1 MSEKPFVHL
10 HLHTEYSLLDGATRI
25 DTLFDACKE
34 KNMPAV
40 AITDHG
46 NMYGAYHF
54 YCLAKKKGIKPI
66 IGCEFYM
73 ADDLTAKS
81 GDVKREFNHLVLI
94 AKNNTGYKNLVKL
107 NSIGFVDGYYYKPR
121 IDFKTLSQHSEGL
134 ICLSAC
140 IAGQLPRLLRDGMWE
155 EARKLVKQYKELFGE
170 DYYIELQDHGIADEI
185 YVMPKLIKIAEEFG
199 VELVATNDVH
209 YLKESDA
216 EMQDILLCV
225 QTGKF
230 FDDPGRMR
238 FEGTQFYLKDYDEMA
253 EKFSYVPQALENTL
267 KIAEKC
273 NVSIEKKPLLP
284 PYKPDNGMTPY
295 EFLKDLLEKGLKRR
309 YKEITP
315 EIRQRADYELE
326 VVSKM
331 GFVEYYLIVWDFINY
346 AHEHG
351 IPVGPG
357 RGSGAGSIIA
367 YAIGITQVEPL
378 RYGLIFE
385 RFLNPERV
393 SMPDFDIDFCMD
405 RRGEVIDYVIE
416 KYTKPRVAQIVTFG
430 RMKAKNAV
438 KDVCRVLRVPYAEGD
453 KITKLI
459 PLNATLKNAFG
470 LDGKNEGVPELM
482 EIYKDYSMKRVIDL
496 AIALEDM
503 PRQTGMHAAGVVI
516 CREDLSDNVPLQRS
530 GDDITTQYNMKEVEE
545 LGLLKMDFLGLRT
558 LTDIDKTIEIVK
570 ETTGEEFDFED
581 CQYDDPNVFELI
593 ASGNTD
599 AVFQLESGG
608 MKRVM
613 KDLKPDCLEDI
624 IAGISLYRP
633 GPMQFI
639 PDYIKGKRDP
649 KSVHYAHPMLEPI
662 LGVTNGCM
670 VYQEQVMQICRSLA
684 GYSYGQADEVRRAMG
699 KKKMDVM
706 ALHRNYFINGKVND
720 NGEVEIEGAV
730 RRGVP
735 KETAE
740 LLFDQMYAFAQ
751 YAFNKSHAAAYAY
764 VSYQTAYCKRY
775 HPVEYLAAVLNN
787 RITNIDDIK
796 KYIAY
801 GKENNID
808 FLPPDINKSGV
819 SFTVENG
826 KIRFALA
833 AIKNIGSG
841 SMEKIVEERKTRG
854 DFVSLEDFLKRVESQ
869 YLNKRL
875 VENLIKSGAFDCF
888 KVSRAQM
895 VSVFEPLMEMVYAD
909 KKKKESGQFSMFDL
923 VENAVPA
930 VVALPKSNIKEFPN
944 KLKLSYEKEVLG
956 LYVSGNPL
964 DEYREK
970 LKAFTFNTGMVAF
983 SEDDDDFE
991 SSQKQSDWEGKEVS
1005 LAGVLEELKK
1015 IATRSGKTMAVG
1027 RLEDLHGSIELTF
1040 SPWYYEK
1047 IIKDKVEQDSVVTV
1061 TGKISFRQD
1070 KASLLVDKLEVWSE
1084 QKMAETDKNAVSEKL
1099 YLKMPFKDN
1108 ELYAKLSAVLKEYAG
1123 DIPVILVI
1131 DGDRLGMPYKVRKN
1145 NGLIYELSDVLG
1157 EDNVRFVDV
1166 KPK

>member
-73 ADDLTAKS
+73 ADDLTVKS

-273 NVSIEKKPLLP
+273 IVSIEKKPLLP

-558 LTDIDKTIEIVK
+558 LTDIDKTIKIVK

-841 SMEKIVEERKTRG
+841 SMEKIVEERKTHG

-923 VENAVPA
+923 VENAAPA

-970 LKAFTFNTGMVAF
+970 LKAFTFNTGMVTF

>member
-25 DTLFDACKE
+25 DTLFDACKK

-73 ADDLTAKS
+73 ADDLTVKS

-155 EARKLVKQYKELFGE
+155 EARKLVRQYKELFGE

-558 LTDIDKTIEIVK
+558 LTDIDKTIKIVK

-841 SMEKIVEERKTRG
+841 SMEKIVEERKTHG

-923 VENAVPA
+923 VENAAPA

-970 LKAFTFNTGMVAF
+970 LKAFTFNTGMVTF

>member
-73 ADDLTAKS
+73 ADDLTVKS

-155 EARKLVKQYKELFGE
+155 EARKLVRQYKELFGE

-558 LTDIDKTIEIVK
+558 LTDIDKTIKIVK

-923 VENAVPA
+923 VENAAPA

-970 LKAFTFNTGMVAF
+970 LKAFTFNTGMVTF

>member
-73 ADDLTAKS
+73 VDDLTVKS

-94 AKNNTGYKNLVKL
+94 AKNNVGYKNLVKL

-121 IDFKTLSQHSEGL
+121 IDFKTLREHSEGL

-155 EARKLVKQYKELFGE
+155 EARKLVAEYKELFKD
-170 DYYIELQDHGIADEI
+170 DYYIEIQDHGIADEI

-230 FDDPGRMR
+230 YDDPGRMR

-253 EKFSYVPQALENTL
+253 EKFSFVPQALENTL

-273 NVSIEKKPLLP
+273 NVTIEKKPLLP

-295 EFLKDLLEKGLKRR
+295 EFLKDLMEKGLKRR

-438 KDVCRVLRVPYAEGD
+438 KDVCRVLRIPYAEGD

-459 PLNATLKNAFG
+459 PLNATLPNAFG

-558 LTDIDKTIEIVK
+558 LTDIDKTIKIVK
-570 ETTGEEFDFED
+570 ESTGEEFDFED

-639 PDYIKGKRDP
+639 SDYIKGKRDP
-649 KSVHYAHPMLEPI
+649 KSVHYAHPLLEPI

-706 ALHRNYFINGKVND
+706 AMHRNYFINGKVND
-720 NGEVEIEGAV
+720 RGEVEIEGAV

-740 LLFDQMYAFAQ
+740 LLFDQMYVFAQ

-801 GKENNID
+801 GKENSID

-819 SFTVENG
+819 SFTVEQG

-841 SMEKIVEERKTRG
+841 SMEKIVEERKAHG
-854 DFVSLEDFLKRVESQ
+854 DFRSLEDFLKRVENQ

-875 VENLIKSGAFDCF
+875 VENLIKSGAFDCLGA
-888 KVSRAQM
+888 SRAQM
-895 VSVFEPLMEMVYAD
+895 MSVFEPLMEMVFAD

-923 VENAVPA
+923 VEDAAPAAVA
-930 VVALPKSNIKEFPN
+930 APKESIKEFPN
-944 KLKLSYEKEVLG
+944 KLRLSYEKEVLG

-970 LKAFTFNTGMVAF
+970 LKAFSFNTGMVSF

-991 SSQKQSDWEGKEVS
+991 SSQKQNDWDGKEVS
-1005 LAGVLEELKK
+1005 LAGVLEELKR

-1070 KASLLVDKLEVWSE
+1070 KPSILVDKLEVWSE
-1084 QKMAETDKNAVSEKL
+1084 QKMAETDNNAVSEKL

-1108 ELYAKLSAVLKEYAG
+1108 ELYARLSAILKEYAG
-1123 DIPVILVI
+1123 DIPVVLVV
-1131 DGDRLGMPYKVRKN
+1131 DRDRLGMPYKVRKN
-1145 NGLIYELSDVLG
+1145 SGLVYELSDVLG
-1157 EDNVRFVDV
+1157 EDNVKFVDV
-1166 KPK
+1166 KHK

>member
-1 MSEKPFVHL
+1 
-10 HLHTEYSLLDGATRI
+10 
-25 DTLFDACKE
+25 
-34 KNMPAV
+34 MPAV

-73 ADDLTAKS
+73 ADDLTVKS

-155 EARKLVKQYKELFGE
+155 EARKLVRQYKELFGE

-558 LTDIDKTIEIVK
+558 LTDIDKTIKIVK

-841 SMEKIVEERKTRG
+841 SMEKIVEERKTHG

-923 VENAVPA
+923 VENAAPA

-970 LKAFTFNTGMVAF
+970 LKAFTFNTGMVTF

>member
-73 ADDLTAKS
+73 ADDLTVKS

-558 LTDIDKTIEIVK
+558 LTDIDKTIKIVK

-923 VENAVPA
+923 VENAAPA

-991 SSQKQSDWEGKEVS
+991 SSQKQSDWEGKEVI

-1084 QKMAETDKNAVSEKL
+1084 QKMAETDKNTVSEKL

>member
-73 ADDLTAKS
+73 VDDLTVKS

-94 AKNNTGYKNLVKL
+94 AKNNVGYKNLVKL

-121 IDFKTLSQHSEGL
+121 IDFKTLREHSEGL

-155 EARKLVKQYKELFGE
+155 EARKLVAEYKELFKD
-170 DYYIELQDHGIADEI
+170 DYYIEIQDHGIADEI

-230 FDDPGRMR
+230 YDDPGRMR

-253 EKFSYVPQALENTL
+253 ERFSFVPQALENTL

-273 NVSIEKKPLLP
+273 NVTIEKKPLLP

-295 EFLKDLLEKGLKRR
+295 EFLKDLMEKGLKRR

-438 KDVCRVLRVPYAEGD
+438 KDVCRVLRIPYAEGD

-459 PLNATLKNAFG
+459 PLNATLPNAFG

-558 LTDIDKTIEIVK
+558 LTDIDKTIKIVK
-570 ETTGEEFDFED
+570 ESTGEEFDFED

-649 KSVHYAHPMLEPI
+649 KSVHYAHPLLEPI

-706 ALHRNYFINGKVND
+706 AMHRNYFINGKVND
-720 NGEVEIEGAV
+720 RGEVEIEGAV

-740 LLFDQMYAFAQ
+740 LLFDQMYVFAQ

-801 GKENNID
+801 GKENSID

-819 SFTVENG
+819 SFTVEQG

-841 SMEKIVEERKTRG
+841 SMEKIVEERKAHG
-854 DFVSLEDFLKRVESQ
+854 DFRSLEDFLKRVENQ

-875 VENLIKSGAFDCF
+875 VENLIKSGAFDCLGA
-888 KVSRAQM
+888 SRAQM
-895 VSVFEPLMEMVYAD
+895 MSVFEPLMEMVFAD

-923 VENAVPA
+923 VEDAAPAAVA
-930 VVALPKSNIKEFPN
+930 APKESIKEFPN
-944 KLKLSYEKEVLG
+944 KLRLSYEKEVLG

-970 LKAFTFNTGMVAF
+970 LKAFSFNTGMVSF

-991 SSQKQSDWEGKEVS
+991 SSQKQNDWDGKEVS
-1005 LAGVLEELKK
+1005 LAGVLEELKR

-1070 KASLLVDKLEVWSE
+1070 KPSILVDKLEVWSE
-1084 QKMAETDKNAVSEKL
+1084 QKMAETDNNAVSEKL

-1108 ELYAKLSAVLKEYAG
+1108 ELYARLSAILKEYAG
-1123 DIPVILVI
+1123 DIPVVLVV
-1131 DGDRLGMPYKVRKN
+1131 DRDRLGMPYKVRKN
-1145 NGLIYELSDVLG
+1145 SGLVYELSDVLG
-1157 EDNVRFVDV
+1157 EDNVKFVDV
-1166 KPK
+1166 KHK

>member
-73 ADDLTAKS
+73 ADDLTVKS

-558 LTDIDKTIEIVK
+558 LTDIDKTIKIVK

-662 LGVTNGCM
+662 LGLTNGCM

-888 KVSRAQM
+888 IVSRAQM

-923 VENAVPA
+923 VENAAPA

-956 LYVSGNPL
+956 LYVSGNPQ
-964 DEYREK
+964 DEYGEK

>member
-73 ADDLTAKS
+73 ADDLTVKS

-155 EARKLVKQYKELFGE
+155 EARKLVRQYKELFGE

-558 LTDIDKTIEIVK
+558 LTDIDKTIKIVK

-841 SMEKIVEERKTRG
+841 SMEKIVEERKTHG

-923 VENAVPA
+923 VENAAPA

-970 LKAFTFNTGMVAF
+970 LKAFTFNTGMVTF

-1084 QKMAETDKNAVSEKL
+1084 QKMAETDKNTVSEKL

>member
-73 ADDLTAKS
+73 VDDLTVKS

-94 AKNNTGYKNLVKL
+94 AKNNVGYKNLVKL

-121 IDFKTLSQHSEGL
+121 IDFKTLREHSEGL

-155 EARKLVKQYKELFGE
+155 EARKLVAEYKELFKD
-170 DYYIELQDHGIADEI
+170 DYYIEIQDHGIADEI

-230 FDDPGRMR
+230 YDDPGRMR

-253 EKFSYVPQALENTL
+253 EKFSFVPQALENTL

-273 NVSIEKKPLLP
+273 NVTIEKKPLLP

-295 EFLKDLLEKGLKRR
+295 EFLKDLMEKGLKRR

-438 KDVCRVLRVPYAEGD
+438 KDVCRVLRIPYAEGD

-459 PLNATLKNAFG
+459 PLNATLPNAFG

-558 LTDIDKTIEIVK
+558 LTDIDKTIKIVK
-570 ETTGEEFDFED
+570 ESTGEEFDFED

-649 KSVHYAHPMLEPI
+649 KSVHYAHPLLEPI

-706 ALHRNYFINGKVND
+706 AMHRNYFINGKVND
-720 NGEVEIEGAV
+720 RGEVEIEGAV

-740 LLFDQMYAFAQ
+740 LLFDQMYVFAQ

-801 GKENNID
+801 GKENSID

-819 SFTVENG
+819 SFTVEQG

-841 SMEKIVEERKTRG
+841 SMEKIVEERKAHG
-854 DFVSLEDFLKRVESQ
+854 DFRSLEDFLKRVENQ

-875 VENLIKSGAFDCF
+875 VENLIKSGAFDCLGA
-888 KVSRAQM
+888 SRAQM
-895 VSVFEPLMEMVYAD
+895 MSVFEPLMEMVFAD

-923 VENAVPA
+923 VEDAAPAAVA
-930 VVALPKSNIKEFPN
+930 APKESIKEFPN
-944 KLKLSYEKEVLG
+944 KLRLSYEKEVLG

-970 LKAFTFNTGMVAF
+970 LKAFSFNTGMVSF

-991 SSQKQSDWEGKEVS
+991 SSQKQNDWDGKEVS
-1005 LAGVLEELKK
+1005 LAGVLEELKR

-1070 KASLLVDKLEVWSE
+1070 KPSILVDKLEVWSE
-1084 QKMAETDKNAVSEKL
+1084 QKMAETDNNVVSEKL

-1108 ELYAKLSAVLKEYAG
+1108 KLYARLSAILKEYAG
-1123 DIPVILVI
+1123 DIPVVLVV
-1131 DGDRLGMPYKVRKN
+1131 DRDRLGMPYKVRKN
-1145 NGLIYELSDVLG
+1145 SGLVYELSDVLG
-1157 EDNVRFVDV
+1157 EDNVKFVDV
-1166 KPK
+1166 KHK

>member
-73 ADDLTAKS
+73 ADDLTVKS

-558 LTDIDKTIEIVK
+558 LTDIDKTIKIVK

-841 SMEKIVEERKTRG
+841 CMEKIVEERKTRG

-964 DEYREK
+964 DEYGEK

>member
-1 MSEKPFVHL
+1 M
-10 HLHTEYSLLDGATRI
+10 
-25 DTLFDACKE
+25 
-34 KNMPAV
+34 
-40 AITDHG
+40 
-46 NMYGAYHF
+46 
-54 YCLAKKKGIKPI
+54 
-66 IGCEFYM
+66 
-73 ADDLTAKS
+73 
-81 GDVKREFNHLVLI
+81 
-94 AKNNTGYKNLVKL
+94 
-107 NSIGFVDGYYYKPR
+107 
-121 IDFKTLSQHSEGL
+121 
-134 ICLSAC
+134 
-140 IAGQLPRLLRDGMWE
+140 
-155 EARKLVKQYKELFGE
+155 
-170 DYYIELQDHGIADEI
+170 
-185 YVMPKLIKIAEEFG
+185 
-199 VELVATNDVH
+199 
-209 YLKESDA
+209 
-216 EMQDILLCV
+216 
-225 QTGKF
+225 
-230 FDDPGRMR
+230 
-238 FEGTQFYLKDYDEMA
+238 
-253 EKFSYVPQALENTL
+253 
-267 KIAEKC
+267 
-273 NVSIEKKPLLP
+273 
-284 PYKPDNGMTPY
+284 
-295 EFLKDLLEKGLKRR
+295 
-309 YKEITP
+309 
-315 EIRQRADYELE
+315 
-326 VVSKM
+326 
-331 GFVEYYLIVWDFINY
+331 
-346 AHEHG
+346 
-351 IPVGPG
+351 
-357 RGSGAGSIIA
+357 
-367 YAIGITQVEPL
+367 
-378 RYGLIFE
+378 
-385 RFLNPERV
+385 
-393 SMPDFDIDFCMD
+393 
-405 RRGEVIDYVIE
+405 
-416 KYTKPRVAQIVTFG
+416 
-430 RMKAKNAV
+430 
-438 KDVCRVLRVPYAEGD
+438 
-453 KITKLI
+453 
-459 PLNATLKNAFG
+459 
-470 LDGKNEGVPELM
+470 
-482 EIYKDYSMKRVIDL
+482 

-558 LTDIDKTIEIVK
+558 LTDIDKTIKIVK

-841 SMEKIVEERKTRG
+841 SMEKIVEERKTHG

-895 VSVFEPLMEMVYAD
+895 ISVFEPLMEMVYAD

-923 VENAVPA
+923 VENAAPA

-970 LKAFTFNTGMVAF
+970 LKAFTFNTGMVTF

>member
-73 ADDLTAKS
+73 ADDLTVKS

-558 LTDIDKTIEIVK
+558 LTDIDKTIKIVK

-581 CQYDDPNVFELI
+581 CQYDDLNVFELI

-841 SMEKIVEERKTRG
+841 SMEKIVEERKTHG

-923 VENAVPA
+923 VENAAPA

-970 LKAFTFNTGMVAF
+970 LKAFTFNTGMVTF

>member
-1 MSEKPFVHL
+1 
-10 HLHTEYSLLDGATRI
+10 
-25 DTLFDACKE
+25 
-34 KNMPAV
+34 MPAV

-73 ADDLTAKS
+73 ADDLTVKS

-558 LTDIDKTIEIVK
+558 LTDIDKTIKIVK

-923 VENAVPA
+923 VENAAPA

-970 LKAFTFNTGMVAF
+970 LKAFTFNTGMVTF

>member
-73 ADDLTAKS
+73 VDDLTVKS

-94 AKNNTGYKNLVKL
+94 AKNNVGYKNLVKL

-121 IDFKTLSQHSEGL
+121 IDFKTLREHSEGL

-155 EARKLVKQYKELFGE
+155 EARKLVAEYKELFKD
-170 DYYIELQDHGIADEI
+170 DYYIEIQDHGIADEI

-199 VELVATNDVH
+199 VGLVATNDVH

-230 FDDPGRMR
+230 YDDPGRMR

-253 EKFSYVPQALENTL
+253 EKFSFVPQALENTL

-273 NVSIEKKPLLP
+273 NVTIEKKPLLP

-295 EFLKDLLEKGLKRR
+295 EFLKDLMEKGLKRR

-438 KDVCRVLRVPYAEGD
+438 KDVCRVLRIPYAEGD

-459 PLNATLKNAFG
+459 PLNATLPNAFG

-558 LTDIDKTIEIVK
+558 LTDIDKTIKIVK
-570 ETTGEEFDFED
+570 ESTGEEFDFED

-649 KSVHYAHPMLEPI
+649 KSVHYAHPLLEPI

-706 ALHRNYFINGKVND
+706 AMHRNYFINGKVND
-720 NGEVEIEGAV
+720 RGEVEIEGAV

-740 LLFDQMYAFAQ
+740 LLFDQMYVFAQ

-801 GKENNID
+801 GKENSID

-819 SFTVENG
+819 SFTVEQG

-841 SMEKIVEERKTRG
+841 SMEKIVEERKAHG
-854 DFVSLEDFLKRVESQ
+854 DFRSLEDFLKRVENQ

-875 VENLIKSGAFDCF
+875 VENLIKSGAFDCLGA
-888 KVSRAQM
+888 SRAQM
-895 VSVFEPLMEMVYAD
+895 MSVFEPLMEMVFAD

-923 VENAVPA
+923 VEDAAPAAVA
-930 VVALPKSNIKEFPN
+930 APKESIKEFPN
-944 KLKLSYEKEVLG
+944 KLRLSYEKEVLG

-970 LKAFTFNTGMVAF
+970 LKAFSFNTGMVSF

-991 SSQKQSDWEGKEVS
+991 SSQKQNDWDGKEVS
-1005 LAGVLEELKK
+1005 LAGVLEELKR

-1070 KASLLVDKLEVWSE
+1070 KPSILVDKLEVWSE
-1084 QKMAETDKNAVSEKL
+1084 QKMAETDNNAVSEKL

-1108 ELYAKLSAVLKEYAG
+1108 ELYARLSAILKEYAG
-1123 DIPVILVI
+1123 DIPVVLVV
-1131 DGDRLGMPYKVRKN
+1131 DRDRLGMPYKVRKN
-1145 NGLIYELSDVLG
+1145 SGLVYELSDVLG
-1157 EDNVRFVDV
+1157 EDNVKFVDV
-1166 KPK
+1166 KHK

>member
-73 ADDLTAKS
+73 ADDLTVKS

-482 EIYKDYSMKRVIDL
+482 EI
-496 AIALEDM
+496 
-503 PRQTGMHAAGVVI
+503 
-516 CREDLSDNVPLQRS
+516 
-530 GDDITTQYNMKEVEE
+530 
-545 LGLLKMDFLGLRT
+545 
-558 LTDIDKTIEIVK
+558 
-570 ETTGEEFDFED
+570 
-581 CQYDDPNVFELI
+581 
-593 ASGNTD
+593 
-599 AVFQLESGG
+599 
-608 MKRVM
+608 
-613 KDLKPDCLEDI
+613 
-624 IAGISLYRP
+624 
-633 GPMQFI
+633 
-639 PDYIKGKRDP
+639 
-649 KSVHYAHPMLEPI
+649 
-662 LGVTNGCM
+662 
-670 VYQEQVMQICRSLA
+670 
-684 GYSYGQADEVRRAMG
+684 
-699 KKKMDVM
+699 
-706 ALHRNYFINGKVND
+706 
-720 NGEVEIEGAV
+720 
-730 RRGVP
+730 
-735 KETAE
+735 
-740 LLFDQMYAFAQ
+740 
-751 YAFNKSHAAAYAY
+751 
-764 VSYQTAYCKRY
+764 
-775 HPVEYLAAVLNN
+775 
-787 RITNIDDIK
+787 
-796 KYIAY
+796 
-801 GKENNID
+801 
-808 FLPPDINKSGV
+808 
-819 SFTVENG
+819 
-826 KIRFALA
+826 
-833 AIKNIGSG
+833 
-841 SMEKIVEERKTRG
+841 
-854 DFVSLEDFLKRVESQ
+854 
-869 YLNKRL
+869 
-875 VENLIKSGAFDCF
+875 
-888 KVSRAQM
+888 
-895 VSVFEPLMEMVYAD
+895 
-909 KKKKESGQFSMFDL
+909 
-923 VENAVPA
+923 
-930 VVALPKSNIKEFPN
+930 
-944 KLKLSYEKEVLG
+944 
-956 LYVSGNPL
+956 
-964 DEYREK
+964 
-970 LKAFTFNTGMVAF
+970 
-983 SEDDDDFE
+983 
-991 SSQKQSDWEGKEVS
+991 
-1005 LAGVLEELKK
+1005 
-1015 IATRSGKTMAVG
+1015 
-1027 RLEDLHGSIELTF
+1027 
-1040 SPWYYEK
+1040 
-1047 IIKDKVEQDSVVTV
+1047 
-1061 TGKISFRQD
+1061 
-1070 KASLLVDKLEVWSE
+1070 
-1084 QKMAETDKNAVSEKL
+1084 
-1099 YLKMPFKDN
+1099 
-1108 ELYAKLSAVLKEYAG
+1108 
-1123 DIPVILVI
+1123 
-1131 DGDRLGMPYKVRKN
+1131 
-1145 NGLIYELSDVLG
+1145 
-1157 EDNVRFVDV
+1157 
-1166 KPK
+1166 

>member
-1 MSEKPFVHL
+1 
-10 HLHTEYSLLDGATRI
+10 
-25 DTLFDACKE
+25 
-34 KNMPAV
+34 
-40 AITDHG
+40 
-46 NMYGAYHF
+46 
-54 YCLAKKKGIKPI
+54 
-66 IGCEFYM
+66 
-73 ADDLTAKS
+73 
-81 GDVKREFNHLVLI
+81 
-94 AKNNTGYKNLVKL
+94 
-107 NSIGFVDGYYYKPR
+107 
-121 IDFKTLSQHSEGL
+121 
-134 ICLSAC
+134 
-140 IAGQLPRLLRDGMWE
+140 
-155 EARKLVKQYKELFGE
+155 
-170 DYYIELQDHGIADEI
+170 
-185 YVMPKLIKIAEEFG
+185 
-199 VELVATNDVH
+199 
-209 YLKESDA
+209 
-216 EMQDILLCV
+216 
-225 QTGKF
+225 
-230 FDDPGRMR
+230 
-238 FEGTQFYLKDYDEMA
+238 
-253 EKFSYVPQALENTL
+253 
-267 KIAEKC
+267 
-273 NVSIEKKPLLP
+273 
-284 PYKPDNGMTPY
+284 
-295 EFLKDLLEKGLKRR
+295 
-309 YKEITP
+309 
-315 EIRQRADYELE
+315 
-326 VVSKM
+326 
-331 GFVEYYLIVWDFINY
+331 
-346 AHEHG
+346 
-351 IPVGPG
+351 
-357 RGSGAGSIIA
+357 
-367 YAIGITQVEPL
+367 
-378 RYGLIFE
+378 
-385 RFLNPERV
+385 
-393 SMPDFDIDFCMD
+393 MPDFDIDFCMD

-558 LTDIDKTIEIVK
+558 LTDIDKTIKIVK

>member
-73 ADDLTAKS
+73 ADDLTVKS

-558 LTDIDKTIEIVK
+558 LTDIDKTIKIVK

-662 LGVTNGCM
+662 LGLTNGCM
-670 VYQEQVMQICRSLA
+670 VYQEQVMQI
-684 GYSYGQADEVRRAMG
+684 D
-699 KKKMDVM
+699 
-706 ALHRNYFINGKVND
+706 
-720 NGEVEIEGAV
+720 
-730 RRGVP
+730 
-735 KETAE
+735 
-740 LLFDQMYAFAQ
+740 
-751 YAFNKSHAAAYAY
+751 
-764 VSYQTAYCKRY
+764 
-775 HPVEYLAAVLNN
+775 
-787 RITNIDDIK
+787 
-796 KYIAY
+796 
-801 GKENNID
+801 
-808 FLPPDINKSGV
+808 
-819 SFTVENG
+819 
-826 KIRFALA
+826 
-833 AIKNIGSG
+833 
-841 SMEKIVEERKTRG
+841 RK
-854 DFVSLEDFLKRVESQ
+854 
-869 YLNKRL
+869 
-875 VENLIKSGAFDCF
+875 
-888 KVSRAQM
+888 
-895 VSVFEPLMEMVYAD
+895 
-909 KKKKESGQFSMFDL
+909 
-923 VENAVPA
+923 
-930 VVALPKSNIKEFPN
+930 
-944 KLKLSYEKEVLG
+944 
-956 LYVSGNPL
+956 
-964 DEYREK
+964 
-970 LKAFTFNTGMVAF
+970 
-983 SEDDDDFE
+983 
-991 SSQKQSDWEGKEVS
+991 
-1005 LAGVLEELKK
+1005 
-1015 IATRSGKTMAVG
+1015 
-1027 RLEDLHGSIELTF
+1027 
-1040 SPWYYEK
+1040 
-1047 IIKDKVEQDSVVTV
+1047 SVV
-1061 TGKISFRQD
+1061 
-1070 KASLLVDKLEVWSE
+1070 
-1084 QKMAETDKNAVSEKL
+1084 
-1099 YLKMPFKDN
+1099 
-1108 ELYAKLSAVLKEYAG
+1108 
-1123 DIPVILVI
+1123 
-1131 DGDRLGMPYKVRKN
+1131 
-1145 NGLIYELSDVLG
+1145 
-1157 EDNVRFVDV
+1157 
-1166 KPK
+1166 

>member
-1 MSEKPFVHL
+1 
-10 HLHTEYSLLDGATRI
+10 
-25 DTLFDACKE
+25 
-34 KNMPAV
+34 
-40 AITDHG
+40 
-46 NMYGAYHF
+46 
-54 YCLAKKKGIKPI
+54 
-66 IGCEFYM
+66 
-73 ADDLTAKS
+73 
-81 GDVKREFNHLVLI
+81 
-94 AKNNTGYKNLVKL
+94 
-107 NSIGFVDGYYYKPR
+107 
-121 IDFKTLSQHSEGL
+121 
-134 ICLSAC
+134 
-140 IAGQLPRLLRDGMWE
+140 MWE

-558 LTDIDKTIEIVK
+558 LTDIDKTIKIVK

-841 SMEKIVEERKTRG
+841 SMEKIVEERKTHG

-923 VENAVPA
+923 VENAAPA
-930 VVALPKSNIKEFPN
+930 VVALPNSNIKEFPN

-1084 QKMAETDKNAVSEKL
+1084 QKMAETDKNTVSEKL

>member
-73 ADDLTAKS
+73 ADDLTVKS

-558 LTDIDKTIEIVK
+558 LTDIDKTIKIVK

-841 SMEKIVEERKTRG
+841 SMEKIVEERKTHG

-923 VENAVPA
+923 VENAAPA

-970 LKAFTFNTGMVAF
+970 LKAFTFNTGMVTF

-1084 QKMAETDKNAVSEKL
+1084 QKMAETDKNTVSEKL

>member
-73 ADDLTAKS
+73 ADDLTVKS

-558 LTDIDKTIEIVK
+558 LTDIDKTIKIVK

-624 IAGISLYRP
+624 IAGMSLYRP
-633 GPMQFI
+633 GPMQII

-923 VENAVPA
+923 VENAAPA

-991 SSQKQSDWEGKEVS
+991 SSQKLSDWEGKEVS

>member
-73 ADDLTAKS
+73 VDDLTVKS

-94 AKNNTGYKNLVKL
+94 AKNNVGYKNLVKL

-121 IDFKTLSQHSEGL
+121 IDFKTLREHSEGL

-155 EARKLVKQYKELFGE
+155 EARKLVAEYKELFKD
-170 DYYIELQDHGIADEI
+170 DYYIEIQDHGIADEI

-230 FDDPGRMR
+230 YDDPGRMR

-253 EKFSYVPQALENTL
+253 EKFSFVPQALENTL

-273 NVSIEKKPLLP
+273 NVTIEKKPLLP

-295 EFLKDLLEKGLKRR
+295 EFLKDLMEKGLKRR

-438 KDVCRVLRVPYAEGD
+438 KDVCRVLRIPYAEGD

-459 PLNATLKNAFG
+459 PLNATLPNAFG

-558 LTDIDKTIEIVK
+558 LTDIDKTIKIVK
-570 ETTGEEFDFED
+570 ESTGEEFDFED

-649 KSVHYAHPMLEPI
+649 KSVHYAHPLLEPI

-706 ALHRNYFINGKVND
+706 AMHRNYFINGKVND
-720 NGEVEIEGAV
+720 RGEVEIEGAV

-735 KETAE
+735 KENAE
-740 LLFDQMYAFAQ
+740 LLFDQMYVFAQ

-801 GKENNID
+801 GKENSID

-819 SFTVENG
+819 SFTVEQG

-841 SMEKIVEERKTRG
+841 SMEKIVEERKAHG
-854 DFVSLEDFLKRVESQ
+854 DFRSLEDFLKRVENQ

-875 VENLIKSGAFDCF
+875 VENLIKSGAFDCLGA
-888 KVSRAQM
+888 SRAQM
-895 VSVFEPLMEMVYAD
+895 MSVFEPLMEMVFAD

-923 VENAVPA
+923 VEDAAPAAVA
-930 VVALPKSNIKEFPN
+930 APKESIKEFPN
-944 KLKLSYEKEVLG
+944 KLRLSYEKEVLG

-970 LKAFTFNTGMVAF
+970 LKAFSFNTGMVSF

-991 SSQKQSDWEGKEVS
+991 SSQKQNDWDGKEVS
-1005 LAGVLEELKK
+1005 LAGVLEELKR

-1070 KASLLVDKLEVWSE
+1070 KPSILVDKLEVWSE
-1084 QKMAETDKNAVSEKL
+1084 QKMAETDNNAVSEKL

-1108 ELYAKLSAVLKEYAG
+1108 ELYARLSAILKEYAG
-1123 DIPVILVI
+1123 DIPVVLVV
-1131 DGDRLGMPYKVRKN
+1131 DRDRLGMPYKVRKN
-1145 NGLIYELSDVLG
+1145 SGLVYELSDVLG
-1157 EDNVRFVDV
+1157 EDNVKFVDV
-1166 KPK
+1166 KHK

>member
-73 ADDLTAKS
+73 ADDLTVKS

-155 EARKLVKQYKELFGE
+155 EARKLVRQYKELFGE
-170 DYYIELQDHGIADEI
+170 DYYIELQEHGIADEI

-558 LTDIDKTIEIVK
+558 LTDIDKTIKIVK

-841 SMEKIVEERKTRG
+841 SMEKIVEERKTHG

-923 VENAVPA
+923 VENAAPA

-1084 QKMAETDKNAVSEKL
+1084 QKMAETDKNTVSEKL

>member
-73 ADDLTAKS
+73 ADDLTVKS

-482 EIYKDYSMKRVIDL
+482 EIYKDYSLNRVIDL

-558 LTDIDKTIEIVK
+558 LTDIDKTIKIVK

-841 SMEKIVEERKTRG
+841 SMEKIVEERKTHG

-923 VENAVPA
+923 VENAAPA
-930 VVALPKSNIKEFPN
+930 VVALPNSNIKEFPN

-1084 QKMAETDKNAVSEKL
+1084 QKMAETDKNTVSEKL

>member
-73 ADDLTAKS
+73 VDDLTVKS

-94 AKNNTGYKNLVKL
+94 AKNNVGYKNLVKL

-121 IDFKTLSQHSEGL
+121 IDFKTLREHSEGL

-155 EARKLVKQYKELFGE
+155 EARKLVAEYKELFKD
-170 DYYIELQDHGIADEI
+170 DYYIEIQDHGIADEI

-230 FDDPGRMR
+230 YDDPGRMR

-253 EKFSYVPQALENTL
+253 EKFSFVPQALENTL

-273 NVSIEKKPLLP
+273 NVTIEKKPLLP

-295 EFLKDLLEKGLKRR
+295 EFLKDLMEKGLKRR

-438 KDVCRVLRVPYAEGD
+438 KDVCRVLRIPYAEGD

-459 PLNATLKNAFG
+459 PLNATLPNAFG

-558 LTDIDKTIEIVK
+558 LTDIDKTIKIVK
-570 ETTGEEFDFED
+570 ESTGEEFDFED

-649 KSVHYAHPMLEPI
+649 KTVHYAHPLLEPI

-706 ALHRNYFINGKVND
+706 AMHRNYFINGKVND
-720 NGEVEIEGAV
+720 RGEVEIEGAV

-740 LLFDQMYAFAQ
+740 LLFDQMYVFAQ

-801 GKENNID
+801 GKENSID

-819 SFTVENG
+819 SFTVEQG

-841 SMEKIVEERKTRG
+841 SMEKIVEERKAHG
-854 DFVSLEDFLKRVESQ
+854 DFRSLEDFLKRVENQ

-875 VENLIKSGAFDCF
+875 VENLIKSGAFDCLGA
-888 KVSRAQM
+888 SRAQM
-895 VSVFEPLMEMVYAD
+895 MSVFEPLMEMVFAD

-923 VENAVPA
+923 VEDAAPAAVA
-930 VVALPKSNIKEFPN
+930 APKESIKEFPN
-944 KLKLSYEKEVLG
+944 KLRLSYEKEVLG

-970 LKAFTFNTGMVAF
+970 LKAFSFNTGMVSF

-991 SSQKQSDWEGKEVS
+991 SSQKQNDWDGKEVS
-1005 LAGVLEELKK
+1005 LAGVLEELKR

-1070 KASLLVDKLEVWSE
+1070 KPSILVDKLEVWSE
-1084 QKMAETDKNAVSEKL
+1084 QKMAETDNNAVSEKL

-1108 ELYAKLSAVLKEYAG
+1108 ELYARLSAVLKEYAG
-1123 DIPVILVI
+1123 DIPVVLVV
-1131 DGDRLGMPYKVRKN
+1131 DRDRLGMPYKVRKN
-1145 NGLIYELSDVLG
+1145 SGLVYELSDVLG
-1157 EDNVRFVDV
+1157 EDNVKFVDV
-1166 KPK
+1166 KHK

>member
-73 ADDLTAKS
+73 ADDLTVKS

-558 LTDIDKTIEIVK
+558 LTDIDKTIKIVK

-923 VENAVPA
+923 VENAAPA

-964 DEYREK
+964 DEYGEK

-1108 ELYAKLSAVLKEYAG
+1108 ELSAKL
-1123 DIPVILVI
+1123 
-1131 DGDRLGMPYKVRKN
+1131 
-1145 NGLIYELSDVLG
+1145 
-1157 EDNVRFVDV
+1157 
-1166 KPK
+1166 

>member
-1 MSEKPFVHL
+1 
-10 HLHTEYSLLDGATRI
+10 
-25 DTLFDACKE
+25 
-34 KNMPAV
+34 MPAV

-73 ADDLTAKS
+73 ADDLTVKS

-558 LTDIDKTIEIVK
+558 LTDIDKTIKIVK

-841 SMEKIVEERKTRG
+841 SMEKIVEERKTHG

-923 VENAVPA
+923 VENAAPA

-970 LKAFTFNTGMVAF
+970 LKAFTFNTGMVTF

>member
-73 ADDLTAKS
+73 ADDLTVKS

-155 EARKLVKQYKELFGE
+155 EARKLVRQYKELFGE

-558 LTDIDKTIEIVK
+558 LTDIDKTIKIVK

-909 KKKKESGQFSMFDL
+909 KKKKESGQFSIFDL
-923 VENAVPA
+923 VENSAPA

-970 LKAFTFNTGMVAF
+970 LKAFTFNTGMVTF

-1084 QKMAETDKNAVSEKL
+1084 QKMAETDKNTVSEKL

>member
-73 ADDLTAKS
+73 ADDLTVKS

-558 LTDIDKTIEIVK
+558 LTDIDKTIKIVK

-662 LGVTNGCM
+662 LGLTNGCM

-841 SMEKIVEERKTRG
+841 SMEKIVEERKTHG

-923 VENAVPA
+923 VENAAPA

>member
-73 ADDLTAKS
+73 ADDLTVKS

-238 FEGTQFYLKDYDEMA
+238 FEVTLFYLKDYDEMA

-545 LGLLKMDFLGLRT
+545 LGLLKMDFLGMCT
-558 LTDIDKTIEIVK
+558 LTDFDKTIKIVK

-841 SMEKIVEERKTRG
+841 SMEKIVEERKTHG

-923 VENAVPA
+923 VENAAPA

-970 LKAFTFNTGMVAF
+970 LKAFTFNTGMVTF

-1131 DGDRLGMPYKVRKN
+1131 DCDRLGMPYKVRKN

>member
-73 ADDLTAKS
+73 ADDLTVKS

-155 EARKLVKQYKELFGE
+155 EARKLVRQYKELFGE

-558 LTDIDKTIEIVK
+558 LTDIDKTIKIVK

-841 SMEKIVEERKTRG
+841 SMEKIVEERKTHG

-895 VSVFEPLMEMVYAD
+895 ISVFEPLMEMVYAD

-923 VENAVPA
+923 VENAAPA
-930 VVALPKSNIKEFPN
+930 VVALPKSDIKEFPN

-970 LKAFTFNTGMVAF
+970 LKAFTFNTGMVTF

>member
-73 ADDLTAKS
+73 ADDLTVKS

-284 PYKPDNGMTPY
+284 PYKPDNGMMPY

-558 LTDIDKTIEIVK
+558 LTDIDKTIKIVK

-923 VENAVPA
+923 VENAAPA

-964 DEYREK
+964 DEYGEK

>member
-1 MSEKPFVHL
+1 M
-10 HLHTEYSLLDGATRI
+10 
-25 DTLFDACKE
+25 
-34 KNMPAV
+34 
-40 AITDHG
+40 
-46 NMYGAYHF
+46 
-54 YCLAKKKGIKPI
+54 
-66 IGCEFYM
+66 
-73 ADDLTAKS
+73 
-81 GDVKREFNHLVLI
+81 
-94 AKNNTGYKNLVKL
+94 
-107 NSIGFVDGYYYKPR
+107 
-121 IDFKTLSQHSEGL
+121 
-134 ICLSAC
+134 
-140 IAGQLPRLLRDGMWE
+140 
-155 EARKLVKQYKELFGE
+155 
-170 DYYIELQDHGIADEI
+170 
-185 YVMPKLIKIAEEFG
+185 
-199 VELVATNDVH
+199 
-209 YLKESDA
+209 
-216 EMQDILLCV
+216 
-225 QTGKF
+225 
-230 FDDPGRMR
+230 
-238 FEGTQFYLKDYDEMA
+238 
-253 EKFSYVPQALENTL
+253 
-267 KIAEKC
+267 
-273 NVSIEKKPLLP
+273 
-284 PYKPDNGMTPY
+284 
-295 EFLKDLLEKGLKRR
+295 
-309 YKEITP
+309 
-315 EIRQRADYELE
+315 
-326 VVSKM
+326 SKM

-558 LTDIDKTIEIVK
+558 LTDIDKTIKIVK

-796 KYIAY
+796 
-801 GKENNID
+801 NIS
-808 FLPPDINKSGV
+808 L
-819 SFTVENG
+819 T
-826 KIRFALA
+826 
-833 AIKNIGSG
+833 
-841 SMEKIVEERKTRG
+841 ERRT
-854 DFVSLEDFLKRVESQ
+854 
-869 YLNKRL
+869 
-875 VENLIKSGAFDCF
+875 
-888 KVSRAQM
+888 
-895 VSVFEPLMEMVYAD
+895 
-909 KKKKESGQFSMFDL
+909 
-923 VENAVPA
+923 
-930 VVALPKSNIKEFPN
+930 
-944 KLKLSYEKEVLG
+944 
-956 LYVSGNPL
+956 
-964 DEYREK
+964 
-970 LKAFTFNTGMVAF
+970 T
-983 SEDDDDFE
+983 
-991 SSQKQSDWEGKEVS
+991 
-1005 LAGVLEELKK
+1005 
-1015 IATRSGKTMAVG
+1015 
-1027 RLEDLHGSIELTF
+1027 
-1040 SPWYYEK
+1040 
-1047 IIKDKVEQDSVVTV
+1047 
-1061 TGKISFRQD
+1061 
-1070 KASLLVDKLEVWSE
+1070 
-1084 QKMAETDKNAVSEKL
+1084 
-1099 YLKMPFKDN
+1099 
-1108 ELYAKLSAVLKEYAG
+1108 
-1123 DIPVILVI
+1123 
-1131 DGDRLGMPYKVRKN
+1131 
-1145 NGLIYELSDVLG
+1145 
-1157 EDNVRFVDV
+1157 
-1166 KPK
+1166 

>member
-73 ADDLTAKS
+73 ADDLTVKS

-155 EARKLVKQYKELFGE
+155 EARKLVRQYKELFGE

-558 LTDIDKTIEIVK
+558 LTDIDKTIKIVK

-923 VENAVPA
+923 VENAAPA

-964 DEYREK
+964 DEYGEK

>member
-73 ADDLTAKS
+73 ADDLTVKS

-558 LTDIDKTIEIVK
+558 LTDIDKTIKIVK

-662 LGVTNGCM
+662 LGLTNGCM

-923 VENAVPA
+923 VENAAPA

-970 LKAFTFNTGMVAF
+970 LKAFTFNTGMVTF

>member
-1 MSEKPFVHL
+1 MTDFVHL
-10 HLHTEYSLLDGATRI
+10 HLHTEYSLLDGAVKVDDLVRH
-25 DTLFDACKE
+25 CKE
-34 KNMPAV
+34 NGINTVAV
-40 AITDHG
+40 TDHG

-73 ADDLTAKS
+73 ADDLTVKS

-558 LTDIDKTIEIVK
+558 LTDIDKTIKIVK

-841 SMEKIVEERKTRG
+841 SMEKIVEERKTHG

-923 VENAVPA
+923 VENAAPA

-970 LKAFTFNTGMVAF
+970 LKAFTFNTGMVTF

>member
-73 ADDLTAKS
+73 ADDLTVKS

-558 LTDIDKTIEIVK
+558 LTDIDKTIKIVK

-841 SMEKIVEERKTRG
+841 SMEKIVEERKTHG

-923 VENAVPA
+923 VENAAPA

-964 DEYREK
+964 DEYGEK

>member
-1 MSEKPFVHL
+1 
-10 HLHTEYSLLDGATRI
+10 
-25 DTLFDACKE
+25 
-34 KNMPAV
+34 
-40 AITDHG
+40 
-46 NMYGAYHF
+46 
-54 YCLAKKKGIKPI
+54 
-66 IGCEFYM
+66 
-73 ADDLTAKS
+73 
-81 GDVKREFNHLVLI
+81 
-94 AKNNTGYKNLVKL
+94 
-107 NSIGFVDGYYYKPR
+107 
-121 IDFKTLSQHSEGL
+121 
-134 ICLSAC
+134 
-140 IAGQLPRLLRDGMWE
+140 
-155 EARKLVKQYKELFGE
+155 
-170 DYYIELQDHGIADEI
+170 
-185 YVMPKLIKIAEEFG
+185 
-199 VELVATNDVH
+199 
-209 YLKESDA
+209 
-216 EMQDILLCV
+216 
-225 QTGKF
+225 
-230 FDDPGRMR
+230 
-238 FEGTQFYLKDYDEMA
+238 
-253 EKFSYVPQALENTL
+253 
-267 KIAEKC
+267 
-273 NVSIEKKPLLP
+273 
-284 PYKPDNGMTPY
+284 
-295 EFLKDLLEKGLKRR
+295 
-309 YKEITP
+309 
-315 EIRQRADYELE
+315 
-326 VVSKM
+326 
-331 GFVEYYLIVWDFINY
+331 
-346 AHEHG
+346 
-351 IPVGPG
+351 
-357 RGSGAGSIIA
+357 
-367 YAIGITQVEPL
+367 
-378 RYGLIFE
+378 
-385 RFLNPERV
+385 
-393 SMPDFDIDFCMD
+393 
-405 RRGEVIDYVIE
+405 
-416 KYTKPRVAQIVTFG
+416 
-430 RMKAKNAV
+430 
-438 KDVCRVLRVPYAEGD
+438 
-453 KITKLI
+453 
-459 PLNATLKNAFG
+459 
-470 LDGKNEGVPELM
+470 
-482 EIYKDYSMKRVIDL
+482 
-496 AIALEDM
+496 M

-558 LTDIDKTIEIVK
+558 LTDIDKTIKIVK